1 MNGNIELDLV
11 KQLKEKRALYEEL
24 DEKTKL
30 AKAEYERV
38 YKELHFYLISAQK
51 DATSEY
57 KGLGKVRVS
66 ESEIIASVNKD
77 HEEELHKFLYEI
89 GREDIIRPSIPWR
102 SLATLVKELRE
113 EGQEV
118 PEYINVYEKPKL
130 KMFFKKGE

>member
-1 MNGNIELDLV
+1 MSENVELELV
-11 KQLKEKRALYEEL
+11 KQLKEKRALYEDL
-24 DEKTKL
+24 DEKTKV

-51 DATSEY
+51 DATGEY

-77 HEEELHKFLYEI
+77 HEEELHKFLYDI

-102 SLATLVKELRE
+102 SLSSLVKELRDNGE
-113 EGQEV
+113 EV

>member
-1 MNGNIELDLV
+1 MSENVELELV

-24 DEKTKL
+24 DEKTKA

-77 HEEELHKFLYEI
+77 HEEELHKYLYDI
-89 GREDIIRPSIPWR
+89 GREDIIRPSIPWK
-102 SLATLVKELRE
+102 SLSSLVKELRE
-113 EGQEV
+113 NGEEV

>member
-1 MNGNIELDLV
+1 MSENVELELV
-11 KQLKEKRALYEEL
+11 KQLKDKRALYEDL
-24 DEKTKL
+24 DEKTKA

-77 HEEELHKFLYEI
+77 HEEELHKFLYDI

-102 SLATLVKELRE
+102 SLSSLVKELRDNGE
-113 EGQEV
+113 EV